1 MVTLNVTEEE
11 LQMIS
16 KALTDFYYRK
26 PFNPLDTKLRRLQRN
41 IKALAEKKNGDKKS
55 A

>member
-1 MVTLNVTEEE
+1 MVTLNITESE

-16 KALTDFYYRK
+16 EALTDFYYRK
-26 PFNPLDTKLRRLQRN
+26 PFNPLDTQLRRLHEN
-41 IKALAEKKNGDKKS
+41 IKALAEKNALTKKS